1 MTVFANLKIQP
12 EKRRKGTYEL
22 YACFSSAKE
31 SFCHTVDMERT
42 QNRVLPENRHKIFE
56 YLEIQ
61 LTIENL
67 VPIMNVG
74 NKGTPQ

>member
-31 SFCHTVDMERT
+31 SFCDTVDMERT
-42 QNRVLPENRHKIFE
+42 QNRVLPENQHKIFE
-56 YLEIQ
+56 YLEIREFPRIDFGDPW
-61 LTIENL
+61 TTMDSN
-67 VPIMNVG
+67 G
-74 NKGTPQ
+74 